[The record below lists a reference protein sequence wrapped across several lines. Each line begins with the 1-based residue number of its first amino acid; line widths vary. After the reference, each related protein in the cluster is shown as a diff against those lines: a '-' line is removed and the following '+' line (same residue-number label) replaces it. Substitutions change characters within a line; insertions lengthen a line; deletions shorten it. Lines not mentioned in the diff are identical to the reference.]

1 MLKESGYIIL
11 DYERVVKLDDSEGEG
26 KRILKEASE
35 LLKLKQED
43 MPEEEKETLHI
54 YEKTEINT
62 ALNEHYMSYVLD
74 KHKEYKMATSQIK
87 SM

>member
-1 MLKESGYIIL
+1 
-11 DYERVVKLDDSEGEG
+11 
-26 KRILKEASE
+26 
-35 LLKLKQED
+35 